1 MSRFVP
7 AAAATPCLK
16 EAPLRPPDSLVGRP
30 LDLVPTPFALLDGDA
45 LQRNIDRMA
54 ALLSELGV
62 AHRPHTKTHKCAE
75 IARAQL
81 RAGAR
86 GLTCATM
93 PEARLMSSV
102 AGGDA
107 SVLIARSLAAD
118 AAKIA
123 EIARLA
129 CHTDLSMVIE
139 EVDQVAPLAAAC
151 RAEGSTLGLLV
162 ELDVGFGRA
171 GLRDKHSALALA
183 AAIGRHPELRF
194 EGLLGYEAHAMR
206 IVDDD
211 ERRATVHEA
220 LDRLAAA
227 KAALEAAGHEV
238 RTVSVG
244 GTITYRSAA
253 EHPVSTE
260 VRSGGYVFMHATAR
274 APATDLAAFEQA
286 LSVRSSVIGSYA
298 DGRIVLDAGLK
309 SVSTDGGLH
318 LRVRG
323 LEGSVV
329 VMVTEEHLV
338 LDTSAAARRPTVG
351 ERLDIVSSHSCTTAN
366 LHGHYVLTRGGDDV
380 ADVWPVAARY

>member
-1 MSRFVP
+1 VSRSTGH
-7 AAAATPCLK
+7 ATASP
-16 EAPLRPPDSLVGRP
+16 EEIPLPHPDSIVGRP
-30 LDLVPTPFALLDGDA
+30 LDHVATPFALLDADA
-45 LQRNIDRMA
+45 LRHNVERMA
-54 ALLSELGV
+54 GLLADLDI

-75 IARAQL
+75 IATMQL
-81 RAGAR
+81 AAGAR

-93 PEARLMSSV
+93 PEARLMSRV
-102 AGGDA
+102 AGHEA

-118 AAKIA
+118 ASKID

-129 CHTDLSMVIE
+129 RETNLSMVIE
-139 EVDQVAPLAAAC
+139 EIDQVAPLAAAC
-151 RAEGSTLGLLV
+151 QAADSTLGLLV
-162 ELDVGFGRA
+162 ELDIGFGRA
-171 GLRDKHSALALA
+171 GLRSTDTAVDLA
-183 AAIGRHPELRF
+183 AAIARHAGLRF
-194 EGLLGYEAHAMR
+194 DGLMGYEAHAMR
-206 IVDDD
+206 IADD
-211 ERRATVHEA
+211 EERRRTVHEA

-227 KAALEAAGHEV
+227 KATIERSGHEV
-238 RTVSVG
+238 RAVSVG

-274 APATDLAAFEQA
+274 PPSADLAEFRHA

-318 LRVRG
+318 LHVRG
-323 LEGSVV
+323 LDGATV

-338 LDTSAAARRPTVG
+338 LDTATAGRRPKVG

-366 LHGHYVLTRGGDDV
+366 LHGRYLVTRGTDHVDDV
-380 ADVWPVAARY
+380 WNVAARY